1 MGRKR
6 QDRSEQPRH
15 TVTLRVHLPEVRP
28 ESNAYRIASKTKFSG
43 EAVSKKITE
52 DKTAA
57 YQNTNNAQEQS
68 AQTNAFLSDNSGAV
82 TRSNAHTS
90 KAEKQSSANRSYGA
104 EKDIPKDDPSAS
116 ESSDNSTK
124 KAKAAAKA
132 AALNDYQSRKNTA
145 APSGENSDIRAK
157 AEALQQRLQAN
168 AELARHENFSDRS
181 NNSAKSERYEKSDI
195 GAANYRVQ
203 SAKSEYIKLNREA
216 RQSGKVLAKEEHKAE
231 RIDKQLTKTEK
242 LIRADKA
249 GFLESVI
256 DKGQKVATVYT
267 EAAAAAS
274 KDTVGEASAAMA
286 AVPAKLI
293 GREIISKARDGLKRD
308 FHKKYVVKQKKKIGS
323 LESRKKEI
331 IKRLKEEALT
341 PEEIKKESKDIKR
354 INKRQEKLRKSLDKK
369 SGGEKALDGA
379 AAVVQAA
386 GKISSEIESA
396 DSTGEAAV
404 NAVTALPKQLIKD
417 KAVKTV
423 SEISH
428 NMHRKQLEAKRER
441 LKAQRA
447 KVEKRAENI
456 RKEHVAREMKVNVYK
471 SAHGIAS
478 KTATGVQNAQ
488 AAIKAAGQVIAKA
501 AQTVQSAGAAIAA
514 MSSMLPVIIVIIV
527 IIILIIILFS
537 WLQPHTE
544 EQYDPGTNS
553 WKEVLVDGDDK
564 ALLQGYIK
572 HISDYFDKK
581 QLEILEVVD
590 INFGGFAPDRYNYA
604 REDDRNGV
612 LNFSE
617 MRNISCEQTDMY
629 FGGTLTF
636 SHITGWNPGNRY
648 NPGGSP
654 IYSETTV
661 PVKSNAVFR
670 KEYYKTDEEL
680 GYEVRCASNEAESE
694 AVYTNIT
701 IDIQGYYDYQYTSD
715 MAQWNANKS
724 RPKPAKYTFKNGT
737 LCSGANLSEITV
749 TRYKDGIF
757 DESMPAFEYAKKFLS
772 EHSELLTFMSAISEA
787 SSSEVVIPNNAKD
800 VRYNVS
806 LVSENKEMEMEDKQ
820 YIFQNYIWSLNEY
833 QNRWIK
839 LTDECDYEH
848 IIAMAAIKKF
858 QDITATGFDDQNYTF
873 TITDED
879 LDECLDEMY
888 EFSYSYSVGPC
899 RNLDC
904 YKYYLPG
911 GGFAYKCGNYSHKH
925 LIGNVVNYQAVGGID
940 MILNRILNK
949 NTEVSLEDKKS
960 IYEVY
965 AEYIY
970 GVLGTS
976 TKLPDYEN
984 DREAQERLLHMH
996 EAEHGKKPGNP
1007 VKNPKCTNVRVREVP
1022 TGSAPLIREEHY
1034 ILNLSWNAPDPEEY
1048 SEGKFTEITGYRV
1061 CEYNRSAGTVKE
1073 LARVNGTSCEV
1084 DVGTGGGVKWVE
1096 LPREEWGAYYATFRG
1111 EVSPSYTYIFIQPY
1125 NGSGEGPRSQNIYVK
1140 LDR

>member
-6 QDRSEQPRH
+6 QAAAEQPHYKGGRKI
-15 TVTLRVHLPEVRP
+15 RLPEVRP

-68 AQTNAFLSDNSGAV
+68 AQKNAFLPDNSGAV

-90 KAEKQSSANRSYGA
+90 KAEKESSANRSYGA

-116 ESSDNSTK
+116 ESTE
-124 KAKAAAKA
+124 KAKATAKA
-132 AALNDYQSRKNTA
+132 AALNDYQSKKNTA

-168 AELARHENFSDRS
+168 AELARHENFSDSSDKS
-181 NNSAKSERYEKSDI
+181 NTFDSNVKTDI

-216 RQSGKVLAKEEHKAE
+216 WQSGKVLAKEEHKAE

-256 DKGQKVATVYT
+256 DKGQKVAAVYT

-488 AAIKAAGQVIAKA
+488 AAIKAAGQVIAKV

-514 MSSMLPVIIVIIV
+514 ASSMLPVIIVIIV

-564 ALLQGYIK
+564 VLLQGYIK

-617 MRNISCEQTDMY
+617 MKEITYDETDLY
-629 FGGTLTF
+629 YVGTATYKYV
-636 SHITGWNPGNRY
+636 SGYYPGNRY
-648 NPGGSP
+648 SSGGP
-654 IYSETTV
+654 IFSEKTV
-661 PVKSNAVFR
+661 SVKSNAVFH
-670 KEYYKTDEEL
+670 KEYYKIEETQ
-680 GYEVRCASNEAESE
+680 GYEVRCTRDEAQTE

-701 IDIQGYYDYQYTSD
+701 IDIQGYYDKIYKEE
-715 MAQWNANKS
+715 MKEWEGNKW
-724 RPKPAKYTFKNGT
+724 RPKPVKYTFDNG
-737 LCSGANLSEITV
+737 LINSGENLSELTV
-749 TRYKDGIF
+749 TRYKNGVIDK
-757 DESMPAFEYAKKFLS
+757 SMPAFDYVQEFLS
-772 EHSELLTFMSAISEA
+772 EHYNMLSLRPAYPSEDPNDK
-787 SSSEVVIPNNAKD
+787 VIPDGAGITNT
-800 VRYNVS
+800 S
-806 LVSENKEMEMEDKQ
+806 LTLASENKNEIMKDNQ
-820 YIFQNYIWSLNEY
+820 YIFQNYIWNLNEY

-858 QDITATGFDDQNYTF
+858 QDITATGFDEQNYTF

-879 LDECLDEMY
+879 LDECLDELY
-888 EFSYSYSVGPC
+888 DFSYSYSIGPC